1 MISGLCSSTRCS
13 SGSVFSL
20 RFLQFHV
27 RVLSV
32 SWLHFRFGVFLSS
45 VGGEG
50 GGEGDKGTVLVWSS
64 WCGGLLIL
72 VVLVVE
78 VLGVFFSQLV
88 SIVE

>member
-32 SWLHFRFGVFLSS
+32 SWLHFRFGILLSSS
-45 VGGEG
+45 VGR
-50 GGEGDKGTVLVWSS
+50 GEGDEGTVLVWSS
-64 WCGGLLIL
+64 GCGGLFIL
-72 VVLVVE
+72 VVLAVE
-78 VLGVFFSQLV
+78 FLGVFFSQLV
-88 SIVE
+88 STVK